1 MNAKHFTLLTFGTFL
16 LIAIAALIFVFAG
29 TEWQG
34 DNNESTWV
42 LFGGFLVYFLAF
54 LTFNRGWGPTES
66 TIHYLQSF
74 DRSATTDEVLGIFK
88 KYSFFLLLG
97 ALLLLITAI
106 ASIFIY

>member
-42 LFGGFLVYFLAF
+42 LSGGFLVYLLAF